1 MDDIFAQ
8 KPQPE
13 PDKFVRKYRNFLNK
27 ALVPT
32 ISITVHLV
40 LLALLSFWVFY
51 TPKPPE
57 PKFNIIGMTDVKIP
71 ELKTQLAPEELL
83 QKETAAVKRS
93 GASGAQPSKI
103 SDANAAAD
111 HSEAL
116 PKVVHPEL
124 PRHLFSAEPAS
135 AVGNFDGGFMALG
148 NAATLSEIGAGNTF
162 SYRNRGRGGT
172 GKRGSSSGSGTGP
185 GGSELSK
192 EEKKIDEAVVKALTW
207 LKENQNGDGSWGNGL
222 NQDLRNGISSLAV
235 LAFLA
240 HGETSYSPEFGGSVK
255 AGLKNLLGKSG
266 GYSSGGFAG
275 GFGEALLT
283 YVLAEG
289 ASVTQVPELMTQ
301 SRNRAALVCR
311 QLGRQGIASQGDTLT
326 AWNYQALKAAIFAVP
341 SPEFNTAAVTSAK
354 TLLMQHREQSSGI
367 WGKKGKPANEAE
379 LDEVFQRSYCLQLF
393 GYIEHPTVRK
403 YLDKAGQ
410 YNKKSMLV
418 CNWTNAPEWPL
429 YAWYYRTNA
438 LFFASGGHGQEWQTW
453 YGSLADKML
462 AQQNQDGSFVSPE
475 AAAKGEKSGENAQT
489 FTSENDLTV
498 YSTAMAALTLQVKYR
513 YLPSYCAIKPTKEEV
528 SFNDPATEKKIG
540 VTALFEKYN
549 VSR

>member
-1 MDDIFAQ
+1 MDDIFA
-8 KPQPE
+8 KKTQPE
-13 PDKFVRKYRNFLNK
+13 PDKFIRKYRNFLNK
-27 ALVPT
+27 ALVPAV
-32 ISITVHLV
+32 SITIHLV

-57 PKFNIIGMTDVKIP
+57 PKFNIIGMTDIKIP
-71 ELKTQLAPEELL
+71 ELKTVLAPEELL

-93 GASGAQPSKI
+93 GASGAQPSKT

-148 NAATLSEIGAGNTF
+148 NAATLSGIGTGNTF

-192 EEKKIDEAVVKALTW
+192 DEKKIDEAVIKALTW

-222 NQDLRNGISSLAV
+222 NPDLRNGISSLAV

-240 HGETSYSPEFGGSVK
+240 HGETPYASEFGGNVK

-341 SPEFNTAAVTSAK
+341 SPEFSTAAVAGAK

-367 WGKKGKPANEAE
+367 LGKKSKPAKESE

-403 YLDKAGQ
+403 YLDLAGQ
-410 YNKKSMLV
+410 YNKKSMLS
-418 CNWTNAPEWPL
+418 CNWSMPPEWPL

-438 LFFASGGHGQEWQTW
+438 LFFVSGGHGHEWLTW
-453 YGSLADKML
+453 YRNMTDTLL
-462 AQQNQDGSFVSPE
+462 EHQNQDGSFVSPE
-475 AAAKGEKSGENAQT
+475 ASNKGDKSGENAQT
-489 FTSENDLTV
+489 FTTENDLTV
-498 YSTAMAALTLQVKYR
+498 YSTAMAALILQGKYR
-513 YLPSYCAIKPTKEEV
+513 YLPSYCAVKSSPKEI
-528 SFNDPATEKKIG
+528 SFADPATEKEIG
-540 VTALFEKYN
+540 ITALFEKN
-549 VSR
+549 NIEH